1 MKKTL
6 LFLALTCTF
15 ICVVIATL
23 WSALAIWFRLPLGE
37 LWRVAIA
44 TGFAAFGFGTSIT
57 LFTYRRWHSLGAFA
71 VVLGAILL
79 WWNSITPWV
88 EADFAP
94 DVARQ
99 VTGDIE
105 GDTLTLTNLRN
116 FDWRADGAPIPN
128 WETRTFDLSKLQTTD
143 MFMSYWAGPAMAHVV
158 VSFGFSDGQHL
169 AWSVEVRREVGSE
182 FSPIADFFK
191 EHTLIIVAATERD
204 VIGVRSNVR
213 GEDVQLY
220 RLDIPTELA
229 RGILENYV
237 RASNR
242 LAQEPYFYNS
252 LTTNC
257 TTVVLALVN
266 AITHSV
272 PMDLRI
278 LVNGYLPEYLF
289 ELGSLSDGYD
299 ISDLRAR
306 SHIRDAALAAG
317 LGEEYSHAI
326 RVGVPSP

>member
-1 MKKTL
+1 MKKAL
-6 LFLALTCTF
+6 LFVALTFLF

-23 WSALAIWFRLPLGE
+23 WGSLAIWFRLPLAD

-44 TGFAAFGFGTSIT
+44 TGFAAFGIGTSIT

-71 VVLGAILL
+71 VVFAALL
-79 WWNSITPWV
+79 IWWNSITPWA

-99 VTGDIE
+99 VTGDIK
-105 GDTLTLTNLRN
+105 GNTLTLTNLRN
-116 FDWRADGAPIPN
+116 FNWTTDGAPIPN
-128 WETRTFDLSKLQTTD
+128 WETRTFDLSTLQSAD
-143 MFMSYWAGPAMAHVV
+143 VFMSYWAGPAMAHVI
-158 VSFGFSDGQHL
+158 VSFGFADGEYL
-169 AWSVEVRREVGSE
+169 AWSVEVRREKDSE
-182 FSPIADFFK
+182 FSPVADFFK
-191 EHTLIIVAATERD
+191 EHTLVIIAASERD
-204 VIGVRSNVR
+204 VVGVRSNIR

-220 RLDIPTELA
+220 RLNMPTKLA
-229 RGILENYV
+229 RDVLENYV

-242 LAQEPYFYNS
+242 LAQKPHFYNS

-257 TTVVLALVN
+257 TTVVFALVD
-266 AITHSV
+266 AITQSV

-289 ELGSLSDGYD
+289 EIGSLPDGYD
-299 ISDLRAR
+299 ISDLRAQ

-317 LGEEYSHAI
+317 LGDAYSNAI
-326 RVGVPSP
+326 RVGVPAP